1 MEGYKE
7 QGARSKRTI
16 QWSSGPWKISKT
28 LAHSTGYNGGH
39 DENPGIVLPVPDIT
53 SHGARL
59 RSLLPV
65 LLISLLC
72 LPALLMAQGTA
83 GLNRKTVEI
92 PRLSADVTI
101 NGRLD
106 ESAWSNAALIED
118 LHQVFP
124 EEFVTPTQPTQ
135 VRVFYTEN
143 ALYVGATLFESDTS
157 QITDRVLRQGQS
169 LDSDDV
175 FAVIIDPYLDRRN
188 GYRFE
193 VNPNGVRWE
202 GLFQNIIE
210 VEGNWEGIW
219 EVRAQRSEEG
229 WVAEIRIPFQSLSF
243 NPDSTTWGLNFN
255 RIRRVDNESIAWVSY
270 NREVNPSTSGTATGM
285 EGLRQGVGLDVVPSM
300 TLRRN
305 RSFGVGG
312 FKEDHYEPQLDV
324 FYKVTPQL
332 NASLTLNTDFSA
344 TEVDDRQVNLTRFNL
359 FFPEKRD
366 FFLRD
371 VDIFEFGQ
379 VGSGGF
385 NNISGTGSAAAS
397 NPARQNARPFFS
409 RKIGLGPNGQILD
422 LVGGVKLSGR
432 VGDWNVGT
440 LAINQGEESGIGLD
454 SQNIFVGRTVLNVG
468 SRTQV
473 GAIVTD
479 GNPQANIDNT
489 LVGTDVRYR
498 NTSFYGN
505 TVEASAFY
513 QETDTE
519 GLASSENA
527 SYGLNLFLPNA
538 QGWQG
543 LYQYKRV
550 EENFFPAVGFVNQ
563 TDIEDHHLNFGYR
576 EFYAPT
582 AFFRSVALLAEGY
595 RAENL
600 DDGSLNNENLGIRL
614 TSFTNTND
622 SYWTRYIYYKE
633 ILRQPFTIYRASDGS
648 RTITIPAGEY
658 SWDEGFIGMS
668 FGGQRRLSGSLMM
681 FAGEY
686 YDGSH
691 FQKNGNVTWRPN
703 RNFSLAF
710 NFTENAIKLPGG
722 NFTVRLF
729 GINSQYAFSSTL
741 SWSNLIQYD
750 NISENLGWNSRLHWV
765 PRAGQQAFLVL
776 NWGLQDRDKDNHFDS
791 TVADLSLKFNYT
803 FRF

>member
-1 MEGYKE
+1 MIKLLASRIYKDN
-7 QGARSKRTI
+7 
-16 QWSSGPWKISKT
+16 
-28 LAHSTGYNGGH
+28 L
-39 DENPGIVLPVPDIT
+39 
-53 SHGARL
+53 
-59 RSLLPV
+59 V
-65 LLISLLC
+65 LLSAILC
-72 LPALLMAQGTA
+72 LLMMAQSYAQETT

-92 PRLSADVTI
+92 PRLDADITI

-106 ESAWSNAALIED
+106 ESAWSRAALVED

-124 EEFVTPTQPTQ
+124 EEFVSPSQPTR
-135 VRVFYTEN
+135 VLVFYTET
-143 ALYVGATLFESDTS
+143 AIYVGATMVESDPG

-219 EVRAQRSEEG
+219 EVRSQRNEEG

-243 NPDSTTWGLNFN
+243 NPDSSSWGLNFN
-255 RIRRVDNESIAWVSY
+255 RIRRVDNENIAWVSY
-270 NREVNPSTSGTATGM
+270 NREVNPSTSGTATGL

-305 RSFGVGG
+305 RQFGPGG
-312 FKEDHYEPQLDV
+312 FTENHYEPQLDV
-324 FYKVTPQL
+324 FYKITPQL
-332 NASLTLNTDFSA
+332 NASLTMNTDFSA

-379 VGSGGF
+379 IGSGGF
-385 NNISGTGSAAAS
+385 NNVSGTGSAAAS
-397 NPARQNARPFFS
+397 NPARQSARPFFS

-440 LAINQGEESGIGLD
+440 LMINQGEENSLGLD

-513 QETDTE
+513 QQTDTE
-519 GLASSENA
+519 GLANSDNA
-527 SYGLNLFLPNA
+527 SYGVNLFLPNA

-550 EENFFPAVGFVNQ
+550 EENFNPAVGFVNNRDVQ
-563 TDIEDHHLNFGYR
+563 DHHLNLGYR
-576 EFYAPT
+576 QFYAPT
-582 AFFRSVALLAEGY
+582 AFFRSIALLAEGY
-595 RAENL
+595 RQENL
-600 DDGSLNNENLGIRL
+600 DDGTLNNENLGIRL

-633 ILRQPFTIYRASDGS
+633 VLRQPFTIYRASDGS

-691 FQKNGNVTWRPN
+691 FQKNGNITWRPN

-710 NFTENAIKLPGG
+710 TFNENAIKLPDG
-722 NFTVRLF
+722 NFTVRLY

-741 SWSNLIQYD
+741 SWSNLVQYD
-750 NISENLGWNSRLHWV
+750 NVSENLGLNSRLHWI

-776 NWGLQDRDKDNHFDS
+776 NWGLQDRDKDNYFDS
-791 TVADLSLKFNYT
+791 TVADLSLKLNYT
-803 FRF
+803 YRF

>member
-1 MEGYKE
+1 LADEEVLKSTKILALTYLMLFSVNGLAQ
-7 QGARSKRTI
+7 QGALQNSATKSVSI
-16 QWSSGPWKISKT
+16 
-28 LAHSTGYNGGH
+28 
-39 DENPGIVLPVPDIT
+39 
-53 SHGARL
+53 
-59 RSLLPV
+59 PV
-65 LLISLLC
+65 LS
-72 LPALLMAQGTA
+72 G
-83 GLNRKTVEI
+83 
-92 PRLSADVTI
+92 DVTI
-101 NGRLD
+101 NGVLD
-106 ESAWSNAALIED
+106 EDIWSQAVLIED

-124 EEFVTPTQPTQ
+124 EEYVSPSQPTQ

-143 ALYVGATLFESDTS
+143 ALYIGALMVESDAA

-169 LDSDDV
+169 LSSDDV
-175 FAVIIDPYLDRRN
+175 FAVILDPYLDRRN

-210 VEGNWEGIW
+210 VEGNWQGIW
-219 EVRAQRSEEG
+219 EARSQRNAQG
-229 WVAEIRIPFQSLSF
+229 WSAEIRIPFQSLSF
-243 NPDSTTWGLNFN
+243 NPGSTTWGLNFN
-255 RIRRVDNESIAWVSY
+255 RIRRNSNENIAWSSY
-270 NREVNPSTSGTATGM
+270 NREINPSTSGIATGL
-285 EGLRQGVGLDVVPSM
+285 ENLRQGVGLDVVPSM

-305 RSFGVGG
+305 RKFGPGG
-312 FKEDHYEPQLDV
+312 FEENNFEPQLDV

-379 VGSGGF
+379 IGSGNF
-385 NNISGTGSAAAS
+385 NSTSGTGSSAIS
-397 NPARQNARPFFS
+397 TPARQSARPFFS
-409 RKIGLGPNGQILD
+409 RKIGLGSNGEPVDII
-422 LVGGVKLSGR
+422 GGVKLSGR

-440 LAINQGEESGIGLD
+440 LMINQDETETID
-454 SQNIFVGRTVLNVG
+454 AQNIFVGRTVLNVG

-479 GNPQANIDNT
+479 GNPQSDADNT

-505 TVEASAFY
+505 TIEMSAFY

-519 GLASSENA
+519 GLANQDNA
-527 SYGLNLFLPNA
+527 SYGLNFFLPNA

-550 EENFFPAVGFVNQ
+550 EENFFPAVGFVNN
-563 TDIEDHHLNFGYR
+563 TDVEVHHANAGYR
-576 EFYAPT
+576 HFLAPNS
-582 AFFRSVALLAEGY
+582 FFRSIALLAEGY
-595 RAENL
+595 REENL
-600 DDGSLNNENLGIRL
+600 DDGSLNTENLDLRL

-622 SYWTRYIYYKE
+622 SYWTRYNYYKE
-633 ILRQPFTIYRASDGS
+633 LLQQPFTIYRASDGS
-648 RTITIPAGEY
+648 GTITIPAGEY
-658 SWDEGFIGMS
+658 SWNEYFMGFQW
-668 FGGQRRLSGSLMM
+668 GGQRKLSGSLQLQ
-681 FAGEY
+681 GGDY
-686 YDGSH
+686 YDGTH

-703 RNFSLAF
+703 RNFSLRF
-710 NFTENAIKLPGG
+710 SFTENRIELPGG
-722 NFTVRLF
+722 NFTLRLF
-729 GINSQYAFSSTL
+729 GLNSQYAFSSTL

-750 NISENLGWNSRLHWV
+750 NISENMGLNSRLHWI
-765 PRAGQQAFLVL
+765 PKAGQQAFLVL
-776 NWGLQDRDKDNHFDS
+776 NWGLIDADKDNHFDS

>member
-1 MEGYKE
+1 MRIFNTMS
-7 QGARSKRTI
+7 Q
-16 QWSSGPWKISKT
+16 
-28 LAHSTGYNGGH
+28 
-39 DENPGIVLPVPDIT
+39 VLC
-53 SHGARL
+53 A
-59 RSLLPV
+59 
-65 LLISLLC
+65 C
-72 LPALLMAQGTA
+72 LVALLTLSVLSTQVVQAQQITTG
-83 GLNRKTVEI
+83 NNKTVAI
-92 PRLSADVTI
+92 PQLAGDVSI
-101 NGRLD
+101 DGSLD
-106 ESAWSNAALIED
+106 EGLWSQAALIED

-124 EEFVTPTQPTQ
+124 EEFVNPTEPTR
-135 VRVFYTEN
+135 VRVFYTES
-143 ALYVGATLFESDTS
+143 ALYVGAVMVESDPT
-157 QITDRVLRQGQS
+157 QIRDRVLRQGQS
-169 LDSDDV
+169 LDADDI

-202 GLFQNIIE
+202 GLFQNIIT
-210 VEGNWEGIW
+210 VEGNWDGIW
-219 EVRAQRSEEG
+219 ESRAERTDEG
-229 WVAEIRIPFQSLSF
+229 WSAEIRIPFQSLSF
-243 NPDSTTWGLNFN
+243 NPGSTEWGINFS
-255 RIRRVDNESIAWVSY
+255 RIRRGDNEIIAWTSN
-270 NREVNPSTSGTATGM
+270 NREVNPSTAGTATGLT
-285 EGLRQGVGLDVVPSM
+285 GLRQGVGLDVVPSM

-305 RSFGVGG
+305 RLFGPGG
-312 FKEDHYEPQLDV
+312 FEENHYEPQLDV

-379 VGSGGF
+379 IGSGSF
-385 NNISGTGSAAAS
+385 NAVSGTGSAAA
-397 NPARQNARPFFS
+397 NAPALQNSRPFFS

-432 VGDWNVGT
+432 VGDWNVGS
-440 LAINQGEESGIGLD
+440 LLINQGEESSIGLD

-473 GAIVTD
+473 GAILTD
-479 GNPQANIDNT
+479 GNPQGNIDNT

-498 NTSFYGN
+498 NTAFFGN

-519 GLASSENA
+519 GLASQDNA
-527 SYGLNLFLPNA
+527 SYGINMFLPNA
-538 QGWQG
+538 QGLQG
-543 LYQYKRV
+543 QYQYKRV
-550 EENFFPAVGFVNQ
+550 EKNFFPAVGYVNVR
-563 TDIEDHHLNFGYR
+563 DIEDHHTSVGYR
-576 EFYAPT
+576 HFMDPDD
-582 AFFRSVALLAEGY
+582 FFRSVALIAEGY

-600 DDGSLNNENLGIRL
+600 DDGTLNNENLGLRL

-622 SYWTRYIYYKE
+622 SYWTRYVYYKE
-633 ILRQPFTIYRASDGS
+633 VLPQPFTIYRASDGS
-648 RTITIPAGEY
+648 QTVTIPAGEY
-658 SWDEGFIGMS
+658 SWDDFFVGMS
-668 FGGQRRLSGSLMM
+668 WGGHRKLSGSLMM
-681 FAGEY
+681 WSGDY
-686 YDGSH
+686 YNGSH

-703 RNFSLAF
+703 RNFAVTFTF
-710 NFTENAIKLPGG
+710 NENEIELPAGD
-722 NFTVRLF
+722 FTVRLY
-729 GINSQYAFSSTL
+729 GLNSQYAFSSTL

-750 NISENLGWNSRLHWV
+750 NVSENLGLNSRLHWI

-776 NWGLQDRDKDNHFDS
+776 NWGLVDADKDNHFDS

>member
-1 MEGYKE
+1 LADEEVLKSTKILALAYLMLFSVNGLAQ
-7 QGARSKRTI
+7 QGALQNSATKSVSI
-16 QWSSGPWKISKT
+16 
-28 LAHSTGYNGGH
+28 
-39 DENPGIVLPVPDIT
+39 
-53 SHGARL
+53 
-59 RSLLPV
+59 PV
-65 LLISLLC
+65 LS
-72 LPALLMAQGTA
+72 G
-83 GLNRKTVEI
+83 N
-92 PRLSADVTI
+92 VTI
-101 NGRLD
+101 NGVLD
-106 ESAWSNAALIED
+106 EDTWSQAVLIED

-124 EEFVTPTQPTQ
+124 EEYVSPSQPTQ

-143 ALYVGATLFESDTS
+143 ALYIGALMLESDAD

-169 LDSDDV
+169 LSSDDV
-175 FAVIIDPYLDRRN
+175 FAVILDPYLDRRN

-210 VEGNWEGIW
+210 VEGNWQGVW
-219 EVRAQRSEEG
+219 EARAQRNAEG
-229 WVAEIRIPFQSLSF
+229 WSAEIRIPFQSLSF
-243 NPDSTTWGLNFN
+243 NPGSTTWGLNFN
-255 RIRRVDNESIAWVSY
+255 RIRRNSNENIAWSSY
-270 NREVNPSTSGTATGM
+270 NREVNPSTSGIATGL
-285 EGLRQGVGLDVVPSM
+285 ENLRQGVGLDVVPSM

-305 RSFGVGG
+305 RKFGPGG
-312 FKEDHYEPQLDV
+312 FEENNFEPQLDV

-379 VGSGGF
+379 IGSGNF
-385 NNISGTGSAAAS
+385 NSTSGTGSSAIS
-397 NPARQNARPFFS
+397 TPARQSARPFFS
-409 RKIGLGPNGQILD
+409 RKIGLGSNGEPVDII
-422 LVGGVKLSGR
+422 GGVKLSGR

-440 LAINQGEESGIGLD
+440 LVINQDETETID
-454 SQNIFVGRTVLNVG
+454 AQNIFVGRTVLNVG

-473 GAIVTD
+473 GAIMTD
-479 GNPQANIDNT
+479 GNPQSNADNT

-505 TVEASAFY
+505 TIEMSAFY

-519 GLASSENA
+519 GVANQDNA
-527 SYGLNLFLPNA
+527 SYGLNFFLPNA

-550 EENFFPAVGFVNQ
+550 EENFFPAVGFVNN
-563 TDIEDHHLNFGYR
+563 TDVEVHHANAGYR
-576 EFYAPT
+576 HFLAPNS
-582 AFFRSVALLAEGY
+582 FFRSIALLAEGY
-595 RAENL
+595 REENL
-600 DDGSLNNENLGIRL
+600 DDGSLNTENLDLRL

-622 SYWTRYIYYKE
+622 SYWTRYNYYKE
-633 ILRQPFTIYRASDGS
+633 LLQQPFTIYRASDGS
-648 RTITIPAGEY
+648 GTITIPAGEY
-658 SWDEGFIGMS
+658 SWNEYFMGFQW
-668 FGGQRRLSGSLMM
+668 GGQRKLSGSLQLQ
-681 FAGEY
+681 GGDY
-686 YDGSH
+686 YDGTH

-703 RNFSLAF
+703 RNFSLRF
-710 NFTENAIKLPGG
+710 SFTENRIELPGG
-722 NFTVRLF
+722 NFTLRLF
-729 GINSQYAFSSTL
+729 GLNSQYAFSSTL

-750 NISENLGWNSRLHWV
+750 NISENMGLNSRLHWI
-765 PRAGQQAFLVL
+765 PKAGQQVFLVL
-776 NWGLQDRDKDNHFDS
+776 NWGLIDADKDNHFDS

>member
-1 MEGYKE
+1 MIKLLASRIYKDN
-7 QGARSKRTI
+7 
-16 QWSSGPWKISKT
+16 
-28 LAHSTGYNGGH
+28 L
-39 DENPGIVLPVPDIT
+39 
-53 SHGARL
+53 
-59 RSLLPV
+59 V
-65 LLISLLC
+65 LLSAILC
-72 LPALLMAQGTA
+72 LLMMAQSYAQETT

-92 PRLSADVTI
+92 PRLDADITI

-106 ESAWSNAALIED
+106 ESAWSRAALVED

-124 EEFVTPTQPTQ
+124 EEFVSPSQPTR
-135 VRVFYTEN
+135 VLVFYTET
-143 ALYVGATLFESDTS
+143 AIYVGATMVESDPG

-219 EVRAQRSEEG
+219 EVRSQRNEEG

-243 NPDSTTWGLNFN
+243 NPDSSSWGLNFN
-255 RIRRVDNESIAWVSY
+255 RIRRVDNENIAWVSY
-270 NREVNPSTSGTATGM
+270 NREVNPSTSGTATGL

-305 RSFGVGG
+305 RQFGPGG
-312 FKEDHYEPQLDV
+312 FTENHYEPQLDV
-324 FYKVTPQL
+324 FYKITPQL
-332 NASLTLNTDFSA
+332 NASLTMNTDFSA

-379 VGSGGF
+379 IGSGGF
-385 NNISGTGSAAAS
+385 NNVSGTGSAAAS
-397 NPARQNARPFFS
+397 NPARQSARPFFS

-440 LAINQGEESGIGLD
+440 LMINQGEENSLGLD

-513 QETDTE
+513 QQTDTE
-519 GLASSENA
+519 GLANSDNA
-527 SYGLNLFLPNA
+527 SYGVNLFLPNA

-550 EENFFPAVGFVNQ
+550 EENFNPAVGFVNNRDVQ
-563 TDIEDHHLNFGYR
+563 DHHLNLGYR
-576 EFYAPT
+576 QFYAPT
-582 AFFRSVALLAEGY
+582 AFFRSIALLAEGY
-595 RAENL
+595 RQENL
-600 DDGSLNNENLGIRL
+600 DDGTLNNENLGIRL

-633 ILRQPFTIYRASDGS
+633 VLRQPFTIYRAPDGS

-691 FQKNGNVTWRPN
+691 FQKNGNITWRPN

-710 NFTENAIKLPGG
+710 TFNENAIKLPDG
-722 NFTVRLF
+722 NFTVRLY

-741 SWSNLIQYD
+741 SWSNLVQYD
-750 NISENLGWNSRLHWV
+750 NVSENLGLNSRLHWI

-776 NWGLQDRDKDNHFDS
+776 NWGLQDRDKDNYFDS
-791 TVADLSLKFNYT
+791 TVADLSLKLNYT
-803 FRF
+803 YRF

>member
-1 MEGYKE
+1 LRIFNTMS
-7 QGARSKRTI
+7 Q
-16 QWSSGPWKISKT
+16 
-28 LAHSTGYNGGH
+28 
-39 DENPGIVLPVPDIT
+39 VLC
-53 SHGARL
+53 A
-59 RSLLPV
+59 
-65 LLISLLC
+65 C
-72 LPALLMAQGTA
+72 LVALLTLSVLSTQAVQAQQITTG
-83 GLNRKTVEI
+83 NNKTVAI
-92 PRLSADVTI
+92 PQLAGDVSI
-101 NGRLD
+101 DGSLD
-106 ESAWSNAALIED
+106 EGLWSQAALIED

-124 EEFVTPTQPTQ
+124 EEFVNPTEPTR
-135 VRVFYTEN
+135 VRVFYTES
-143 ALYVGATLFESDTS
+143 ALYVGAVMVESDPT
-157 QITDRVLRQGQS
+157 QIRDRVLRQGQS
-169 LDSDDV
+169 LDADDI

-202 GLFQNIIE
+202 GLFQNIIT
-210 VEGNWEGIW
+210 VEGNWDGIW
-219 EVRAQRSEEG
+219 ESRAERTDEG
-229 WVAEIRIPFQSLSF
+229 WSAEIRIPFQSLSF
-243 NPDSTTWGLNFN
+243 NPGSTEWGINFS
-255 RIRRVDNESIAWVSY
+255 RIRRGDNEIIAWTSN
-270 NREVNPSTSGTATGM
+270 NREVNPSTAGTATGLT
-285 EGLRQGVGLDVVPSM
+285 GLRQGVGLDVVPSM

-305 RSFGVGG
+305 RLFGPGG
-312 FKEDHYEPQLDV
+312 FEENHYEPQLDV

-379 VGSGGF
+379 IGSGSF
-385 NNISGTGSAAAS
+385 NAVSGTGSAAA
-397 NPARQNARPFFS
+397 NAPALQNSRPFFS

-432 VGDWNVGT
+432 VGDWNVGS
-440 LAINQGEESGIGLD
+440 LLINQGEESSIGLD

-473 GAIVTD
+473 GAILTD
-479 GNPQANIDNT
+479 GNPQGNIDNT

-498 NTSFYGN
+498 NTAFFGN

-519 GLASSENA
+519 GLASQDNA
-527 SYGLNLFLPNA
+527 SYGINMFLPNA
-538 QGWQG
+538 QGLQG
-543 LYQYKRV
+543 QYQYKRV
-550 EENFFPAVGFVNQ
+550 EKNFFPAVGYVNVR
-563 TDIEDHHLNFGYR
+563 DIEDHHTSVGYR
-576 EFYAPT
+576 HFMDPDD
-582 AFFRSVALLAEGY
+582 FFRSVALIAEGY

-600 DDGSLNNENLGIRL
+600 DDGTLNNENLGLRL

-622 SYWTRYIYYKE
+622 SYWTRYVYYKE
-633 ILRQPFTIYRASDGS
+633 VLPQPFTIYRASDGS
-648 RTITIPAGEY
+648 QTVTIPAGEY
-658 SWDEGFIGMS
+658 SWDDFFVGMS
-668 FGGQRRLSGSLMM
+668 WGGHRKLSGSLMM
-681 FAGEY
+681 WSGDY
-686 YDGSH
+686 YNGSH

-703 RNFSLAF
+703 RNFAVTFTF
-710 NFTENAIKLPGG
+710 NENEIELPAGD
-722 NFTVRLF
+722 FTVRLY
-729 GINSQYAFSSTL
+729 GLNSQYAFSSTL

-750 NISENLGWNSRLHWV
+750 NVSENLGLNSRLHWI

-776 NWGLQDRDKDNHFDS
+776 NWGLVDADKDNHFDS

>member
-1 MEGYKE
+1 MPAACIT
-7 QGARSKRTI
+7 ARALV
-16 QWSSGPWKISKT
+16 PVFFLF
-28 LAHSTGYNGGH
+28 LA
-39 DENPGIVLPVPDIT
+39 LPVSPNAFAQQGGD
-53 SHGARL
+53 RKL
-59 RSLLPV
+59 VDLPLL
-65 LLISLLC
+65 S
-72 LPALLMAQGTA
+72 G
-83 GLNRKTVEI
+83 
-92 PRLSADVTI
+92 DVTI
-101 NGRLD
+101 NGSLD
-106 ESAWSNAALIED
+106 EGAWSQAALIED

-124 EEFVTPTQPTQ
+124 EEFAAPTQQTR
-135 VRVFYTEN
+135 VRVFYSES
-143 ALYVGATLFESDTS
+143 ALYIGATMIENDPT
-157 QITDRVLRQGQS
+157 QIRDRVLRQGQA
-169 LDSDDV
+169 LDADDI

-202 GLFQNIIE
+202 GLFQNINS
-210 VEGNWEGIW
+210 VEGNWDGIW
-219 EVRAQRSEEG
+219 EARAQRNDEG
-229 WVAEIRIPFQSLSF
+229 WSAEIRIPFQSLSF
-243 NPDSTTWGLNFN
+243 NPDSTEWGLNFS
-255 RIRRVDNESIAWVSY
+255 RIRRGDNEIIAWMSF
-270 NREVNPSTSGTATGM
+270 NREINPSTAGTARGLDGM
-285 EGLRQGVGLDVVPSM
+285 RQGVGLDVVPSM

-305 RSFGVGG
+305 RLFGPGG
-312 FKEDHYEPQLDV
+312 FSENHYEPQLDV

-379 VGSGGF
+379 IGSGSF
-385 NNISGTGSAAAS
+385 NSVSGTGSAAAS
-397 NPARQNARPFFS
+397 APALQNARPFFS

-432 VGDWNVGT
+432 VGDWNVGS
-440 LAINQGEESGIGLD
+440 LLINQGEESALGLD

-489 LVGTDVRYR
+489 LIGTDIRYR
-498 NTSFYGN
+498 NTAFYGN

-519 GLASSENA
+519 GLAGTNNA
-527 SYGLNLFLPNA
+527 SYGINLFLPNA
-538 QGWQG
+538 QRWQAQ
-543 LYQYKRV
+543 YQYKRV
-550 EENFFPAVGFVNQ
+550 EENFFPAVGYVNVR
-563 TDIEDHHLNFGYR
+563 DIEDHHAEVGYR
-576 EFYAPT
+576 HFLQPDD
-582 AFFRSVALLAEGY
+582 FFRSIALLAEGY

-622 SYWTRYIYYKE
+622 SYWTRYVYYKE
-633 ILRQPFTIYRASDGS
+633 VLPRPFTIYRASDGS
-648 RTITIPAGEY
+648 RAVTIPAGEY
-658 SWDEGFIGMS
+658 SWNDFFVGMS
-668 FGGQRRLSGSLMM
+668 WGGHRKLSGGIQLWN
-681 FAGEY
+681 GEY
-686 YDGSH
+686 YDGTH
-691 FQKNGNVTWRPN
+691 FQRTANVTWRPN
-703 RNFSLAF
+703 RNFALSA
-710 NFTENAIKLPGG
+710 NMTENEIKLPAG
-722 NFTVRLF
+722 NFTVRLI
-729 GINSQYAFSSTL
+729 GLNSQYAFSSTL

-750 NISENLGWNSRLHWV
+750 NISENLGFNSRLHWI

-776 NWGLQDRDKDNHFDS
+776 NWGLVDADKDNNFES
-791 TVADLSLKFNYT
+791 TIADLSLKFNYT